1 MTLTSILALLI
12 ITTASGSEHAYLM
25 LSHHC
30 RQDVAI
36 IQEMA
41 RELPYPAYLDKDN
54 ERIISLECRAY
65 RMGAVS

>member
-1 MTLTSILALLI
+1 MTSILALLI

-30 RQDVAI
+30 RQDVMAI
-36 IQEMA
+36 RAMA
-41 RELPYPAYLDKDN
+41 DELPYPAYLDKEG

>member
-1 MTLTSILALLI
+1 MTSILALLI
-12 ITTASGSEHAYLM
+12 ITTASGEHAYLM

-30 RQDVAI
+30 RQDVALI
-36 IQEMA
+36 KAMA
-41 RELPYPAYLDKDN
+41 DELPAPAYLDKEG